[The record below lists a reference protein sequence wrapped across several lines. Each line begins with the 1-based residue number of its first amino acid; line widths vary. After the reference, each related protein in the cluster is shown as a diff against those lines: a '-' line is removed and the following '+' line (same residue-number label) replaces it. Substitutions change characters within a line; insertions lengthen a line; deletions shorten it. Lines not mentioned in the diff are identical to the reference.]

1 MLVKLIRNSNK
12 SEGGGGGAGEGT
24 TRVGD
29 RTPPLS

>member
-12 SEGGGGGAGEGT
+12 SEGGGGPGEGT
-24 TRVGD
+24 TRDGD